1 MGLRAHLPPQ
11 TSLQIPSPVPST
23 TNDTLSWILNLSLH
37 CEANGTFHYRIRVKA
52 NTISVINCKGSRW
65 IFSERLGVFGL
76 SSETHQLVLR

>member
-52 NTISVINCKGSRW
+52 NTISVINCKGSIRQFP
-65 IFSERLGVFGL
+65 FSV
-76 SSETHQLVLR
+76 QLRKFNFVVHYKC